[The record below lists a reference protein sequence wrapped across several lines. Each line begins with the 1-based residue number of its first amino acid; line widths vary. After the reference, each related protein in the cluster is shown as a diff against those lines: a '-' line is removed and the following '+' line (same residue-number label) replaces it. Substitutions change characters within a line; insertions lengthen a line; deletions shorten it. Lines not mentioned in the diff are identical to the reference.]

1 MIKIR
6 GDFIQ
11 EEVADRSQAELEPD
25 SCIKNSKLEN
35 IN

>member
-1 MIKIR
+1 MIKVR

-25 SCIKNSKLEN
+25 SYIKKNESEN
-35 IN
+35 IK